1 MLVQF
6 RGVNGLH
13 KMPRAESLDTRDRLL
28 KTAARLMWERSFQ
41 ATGVDELC
49 QRAKAKKGSFYHF
62 FPSKSD
68 LAVAA
73 IESSWAQAEAA
84 IFVPIFAG
92 SGSGLGQLRRLVE
105 KVYEFQREAAG
116 EKGAFLGCP
125 FGSLGQEMARQDEQ
139 IRKAL
144 QKIFDA
150 HYGYIEA
157 ALIRAEQAGEIPA
170 GDNRQ
175 RAKNIFALLEGAL
188 LLAKVAND
196 PKIFRGVMPTVVVVA
211 AA

>member
-1 MLVQF
+1 
-6 RGVNGLH
+6 
-13 KMPRAESLDTRDRLL
+13 MPRAESLDTRDRLL
-28 KTAARLMWERSFQ
+28 QTAARLMWERSFQ

-68 LAVAA
+68 LAVAS
-73 IESSWAQAEAA
+73 IERSWAQAKAA
-84 IFVPIFAG
+84 VFEPVFSG
-92 SGSGLGQLRRLVE
+92 DGSGLDQLRKLVE
-105 KVYEFQREAAG
+105 KVYEFQREVAV

-125 FGSLGQEMARQDEQ
+125 FGNLGQEMARQDEQ

-150 HYGYIEA
+150 HCDYIEA

-196 PKIFRGVMPTVVVVA
+196 PKIFRGVMPAVAVVA

>member
-1 MLVQF
+1 M
-6 RGVNGLH
+6 
-13 KMPRAESLDTRDRLL
+13 KPAESLDTRDRLL
-28 KTAARLMWERSFQ
+28 QTAAALMWERSFQ

-49 QRAKAKKGSFYHF
+49 QRANAKKGSFYHF

-73 IESSWAQAEAA
+73 MESFWEHARAG
-84 IFVPIFAG
+84 IFEPVF
-92 SGSGLGQLRRLVE
+92 SGSESGLTQLRELIERIHELQVQ
-105 KVYEFQREAAG
+105 VSA
-116 EKGAFLGCP
+116 EKGGVLGCP
-125 FGSLGQEMARQDEQ
+125 FGNLGQEMARQDEK
-139 IRKAL
+139 IREAL
-144 QKIFDA
+144 QKIFDS
-150 HYGYIEA
+150 HCQFIEA

-196 PKIFRGVMPTVVVVA
+196 PQIFRRVISAVTVVA

>member
-6 RGVNGLH
+6 HDAMGP

-28 KTAARLMWERSFQ
+28 QAAARLMWERSFQ

-49 QRAKAKKGSFYHF
+49 QHAKAKKGSFYHF
-62 FPSKSD
+62 FPSKSG

-73 IESSWAQAEAA
+73 IEQTWAQTKASVFEPV
-84 IFVPIFAG
+84 FSG
-92 SGSGLGQLRRLVE
+92 DGSGLDQLRKLVE
-105 KVYEFQREAAG
+105 KIYEFQREVAV

-125 FGSLGQEMARQDEQ
+125 FGNLGQEMARQDEQ

-150 HYGYIEA
+150 FCDYIEA
-157 ALIRAEQAGEIPA
+157 ALIRAVQAGEIPA
-170 GDNRQ
+170 GNNRR

-196 PKIFRGVMPTVVVVA
+196 PKIFKGVMPAVALVA

>member
-1 MLVQF
+1 MS
-6 RGVNGLH
+6 H
-13 KMPRAESLDTRDRLL
+13 AELLDTRDRLL
-28 KTAARLMWERSFQ
+28 QTAASLMWERSFQ

-73 IESSWAQAEAA
+73 AERSWAQVKETV
-84 IFVPIFAG
+84 FDPIFKA
-92 SGSGLGQLRRLVE
+92 SGSGLQQLQTLAE
-105 KVYEFQREAAG
+105 KVHEFQLNVAA
-116 EKGAFLGCP
+116 EKGSFLGCP
-125 FGSLGQEMARQDEQ
+125 FGNLGQEMARQDER
-139 IRKAL
+139 IRQTL

-150 HYGYIEA
+150 HCDYLEA
-157 ALIRAEQAGEIPA
+157 ALVRAAQAGEIPT

-175 RAKNIFALLEGAL
+175 RAKNLFALLEGAQ

-196 PKIFRGVMPTVVVVA
+196 PEVFRGVASAIGAIA

>member
-1 MLVQF
+1 MILKE
-6 RGVNGLH
+6 RGFT
-13 KMPRAESLDTRDRLL
+13 KMPHAESLDTRDRLL
-28 KTAARLMWERSFQ
+28 KTAAKLMWERSFQ

-73 IESSWAQAEAA
+73 IESSWAQAKAVVFEPV
-84 IFVPIFAG
+84 FSG
-92 SGSGLGQLRRLVE
+92 DGSGLGQLRKLVE
-105 KVYEFQREAAG
+105 KVYVFQREVAG
-116 EKGAFLGCP
+116 EKGGFLGCP
-125 FGSLGQEMARQDEQ
+125 FGNLGQEMARQDEQ

-150 HYGYIEA
+150 HYDYIEA
-157 ALIRAEQAGEIPA
+157 ALFRAVQAGEIPS
-170 GDNRQ
+170 GNNRQ

-196 PKIFRGVMPTVVVVA
+196 PKIFRGVMSAVAVVA

>member
-1 MLVQF
+1 M
-6 RGVNGLH
+6 R
-13 KMPRAESLDTRDRLL
+13 PTELDTRDRLL
-28 KTAARLMWERSFQ
+28 QTAADLMWERSFQ

-62 FPSKSD
+62 FSSKSD

-73 IESSWAQAEAA
+73 IESSWARTRTG
-84 IFVPIFAG
+84 IFDPVFSG
-92 SGSGLGQLRRLVE
+92 KGSGLRKIKDLAS
-105 KVYEFQREAAG
+105 KVHEFQLQLAT
-116 EKGAFLGCP
+116 EKGGVLGCP
-125 FGSLGQEMARQDEQ
+125 FGSLGQEMARQDER
-139 IRKAL
+139 IREAL

-150 HYGYIEA
+150 HCDFIEA
-157 ALIRAEQAGEIPA
+157 ALVSAEQAGEIPE

-196 PKIFRGVMPTVVVVA
+196 PKIFRNAVSAVAAVA

>member
-1 MLVQF
+1 MS
-6 RGVNGLH
+6 
-13 KMPRAESLDTRDRLL
+13 RAESLDTRDRLL
-28 KTAARLMWERSFQ
+28 QAAARLMWERSFQ

-73 IESSWAQAEAA
+73 IESTWAQAKAA
-84 IFVPIFAG
+84 IFDPIFAG
-92 SGSGLGQLRRLVE
+92 GGNGLGQLRKLVE
-105 KVYEFQREAAG
+105 KVYEFQREVAG
-116 EKGAFLGCP
+116 EKGGFLGCP
-125 FGSLGQEMARQDEQ
+125 FGNLGQEMARQDEQ
-139 IRKAL
+139 IRKTL

-175 RAKNIFALLEGAL
+175 RSKNIFALLEGAL